1 LPVTGNDD
9 DLVMWSMLLI
19 AFGALSVLSVRRTRL
34 N

>member
-9 DLVMWSMLLI
+9 DLVTWSLLLI
-19 AFGALSVLSVRRTRL
+19 AFGALSVLYVRRTRL